1 MRRLLVIF
9 AISILFVSCSNNENL
24 SDQDKL
30 SLYKK
35 QIRELEQQI
44 IDIES
49 ENADEEYTGLRI
61 PVRAESVSIQPFSHS
76 FTAAGELES
85 IYEAYISPE
94 VNGQIVSINVKE
106 GSVVNKGQ
114 VIAKLNTTIV
124 DKNIVELQSQLEL
137 ASTIFDKQ
145 SQLWEKGIGSERQF
159 LEAKNNFESL
169 QNKIYTLKAQRE
181 MAIIKTPINGVVEE
195 IFQKKGEL
203 ASPGMQLMQIVNL
216 NELYITARLSEA
228 YLSVVKKG
236 DYVDVSFPSYPDLKY
251 RKKIW
256 RTGNVVNKQNRTFV
270 VQVKVDNPDG
280 LLKPNMLANITIN
293 DYNSENSVVLP
304 SIIIREDMSGSFIF
318 GIKEE
323 NGDNV
328 AVKIYIKT
336 GKSFK
341 DKTEVLEGLEEGDIV
356 ITDGYNN
363 VSKGAVVTIIE

>member
-137 ASTIFDKQ
+137 ASTIFD
-145 SQLWEKGIGSERQF
+145 S
-159 LEAKNNFESL
+159 NHNF
-169 QNKIYTLKAQRE
+169 
-181 MAIIKTPINGVVEE
+181 
-195 IFQKKGEL
+195 
-203 ASPGMQLMQIVNL
+203 
-216 NELYITARLSEA
+216 
-228 YLSVVKKG
+228 
-236 DYVDVSFPSYPDLKY
+236 
-251 RKKIW
+251 
-256 RTGNVVNKQNRTFV
+256 
-270 VQVKVDNPDG
+270 
-280 LLKPNMLANITIN
+280 
-293 DYNSENSVVLP
+293 
-304 SIIIREDMSGSFIF
+304 
-318 GIKEE
+318 
-323 NGDNV
+323 
-328 AVKIYIKT
+328 
-336 GKSFK
+336 GKR
-341 DKTEVLEGLEEGDIV
+341 V
-356 ITDGYNN
+356 
-363 VSKGAVVTIIE
+363 